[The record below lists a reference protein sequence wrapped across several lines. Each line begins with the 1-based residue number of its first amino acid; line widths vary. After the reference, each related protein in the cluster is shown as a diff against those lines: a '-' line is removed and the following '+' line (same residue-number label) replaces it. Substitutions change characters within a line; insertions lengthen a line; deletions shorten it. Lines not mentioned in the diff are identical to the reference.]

1 VIEAPTLPLEQ
12 AAAWHALF
20 DVFERL
26 PRDWSLVG
34 GQMVQSHCWE
44 RGVRSA
50 RPTQDVDAALDVRLH
65 PNMLWDFTSVLTS
78 LGFEPDGTSF
88 EGHQHRW
95 LRDGAQVDVVQPRFL
110 GPRADGRRGRGG
122 GTTVA
127 APGTQGALDRSVV
140 IDVSVNGRVGRLLR
154 PTLQGALFSKA
165 AAVDQLAG
173 QDNTRHLVDIATL
186 ASLVRRSD
194 RIGDGVTPDERR
206 RLLGA
211 TALIRRDPALARRA
225 GVEVDVVD
233 AVRLALGAET

>member
-65 PNMLWDFTSVLTS
+65 PNMLWDFTSVLAS

-194 RIGDGVTPDERR
+194 RIGDGVTQDERR

-233 AVRLALGAET
+233 TVRLALGAET